1 MTLDLVVVMDGPDTV
16 AAETD
21 TSFALICAAR
31 ERGHRTWHC
40 DAADVEWFDRSVTAR
55 VRRAEPALDAVPCL
69 RLGEQRR
76 LDLSAVDAVLV
87 RTDPPF
93 DATYLHL
100 TLLLDL
106 VADRT
111 LVINAPRGLRDA
123 NEKLYACRFPD
134 VTPPTIVTSDPETLL
149 AFAGTQGAAV
159 LKPISGHGGRGV
171 MALRPADDNA
181 PSIVDTLTDRGR
193 TVVMAQRFLE
203 NVIAGDKRILLL
215 DGEPLGA
222 VLRVPT
228 DDDFRANI
236 CVGGSTVAS
245 GIDATDR
252 RIIDAIAPALRA
264 DGLYFVGLDVV
275 DGHLTEVNV
284 TSPTG
289 IKQIAALSGTRP
301 DLEVIRWIERRVG
314 HEVG

>member
-1 MTLDLVVVMDGPDTV
+1 MDLVIVMNGPDTV
-16 AAETD
+16 DPATD
-21 TSFALICAAR
+21 TSFALIVAAG

-40 DAADVEWFDRSVTAR
+40 DASDVEWFDGSVTAR
-55 VRRAEPALDAVPCL
+55 VRSAEPDPDATPCL
-69 RLGEQRR
+69 RLGEERR

-93 DATYLHL
+93 DAAYLHL

-106 VADRT
+106 VTDRT
-111 LVINAPRGLRDA
+111 LVVNAPRGLRDA
-123 NEKLYACRFPD
+123 NEKLYACRFSG
-134 VTPPTIVTSDPETLL
+134 VMPPTIVTSDAATLL
-149 AFAGTQGAAV
+149 AFAREQGAAV
-159 LKPISGHGGRGV
+159 LKPIGGHGGRGV
-171 MALRPADDNA
+171 LALRPADDNA

-193 TVVMAQRFLE
+193 TVVMAQQFLE
-203 NVIAGDKRILLL
+203 NVAAGDKRILLL
-215 DGEPLGA
+215 DGEPLGG

-228 DDDFRANI
+228 DVDFRANI

-245 GIDATDR
+245 EIEPSDQ

-264 DGLYFVGLDVV
+264 DGLYFVGLDVI

-289 IKQIAALSGTRP
+289 ITQIAALSGTRP
-301 DLEVIRWIERRVG
+301 DLDVIRWIERRVG
-314 HEVG
+314 TATT